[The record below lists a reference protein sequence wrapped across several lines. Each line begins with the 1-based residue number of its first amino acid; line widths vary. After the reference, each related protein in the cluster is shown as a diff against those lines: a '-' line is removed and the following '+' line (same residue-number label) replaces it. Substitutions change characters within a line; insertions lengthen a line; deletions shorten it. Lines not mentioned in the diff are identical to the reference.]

1 MYQILTDSCC
11 DVPYT
16 LLKGLNVDFISM
28 YIDIDGQEIAD
39 DLGESFDINA
49 FYQEIAE
56 GALPTTSQVNV
67 GRYIEFFKQYAE
79 KNIPVLYICFSSG
92 LSGSY
97 QSALQAVE
105 IVKEDFPAA
114 EIHVFDSLAAS
125 GGEGLMV
132 YEAAHKQQAG
142 VPLSELLAWLEE
154 NRLTYQHWVTVN
166 DLNHLQ
172 RGGRISKTSAAIG
185 GLMNIKP
192 IIDVDPNGK
201 LRTLEKIR
209 GRKKALQHIAD
220 KIVENTGAPSEQVI
234 FINASGNLE
243 DAEEVKRLIE
253 EQIQPKKIEV
263 FPLGP
268 TIASHTGLG
277 CIAVFTR
284 GPVRQ

>member
-11 DVPYT
+11 DVPYQV
-16 LLKGLNVDFISM
+16 LKELSVDFISM
-28 YIDIDGQEIAD
+28 FINVNGQELVD
-39 DLGESFDINA
+39 DLGEHFDING

-67 GRYIEFFKQYAE
+67 GRYTEFFTQYAA
-79 KNIPVLYICFSSG
+79 KDIPILYICFSSG

-105 IVKEDFPAA
+105 IVKEDFPQA

-132 YEAAHKQQAG
+132 YEAAKMQQAG
-142 VPLSELLAWLEE
+142 MALADLLEWLEA

-192 IIDVDPNGK
+192 IIDVDPQGK

-220 KIVENTGAPSEQVI
+220 KIVENTGDPKDQVI
-234 FINASGNLE
+234 FIHASGDNE
-243 DAEEVKRLIE
+243 GAEEVKRLIE
-253 EQIQPKKIEV
+253 AQMQPKAIEI

-277 CIAVFTR
+277 CVVAFTR

>member
-11 DVPYT
+11 DVPYK
-16 LLKGLNVDFISM
+16 LLKDLNVDFISM

-105 IVKEDFPAA
+105 IVKEDFPDA

-132 YEAAHKQQAG
+132 YEAVHKQQAG
-142 VPLSELLAWLEE
+142 ISLTELLDWLEE

-277 CIAVFTR
+277 CIAAFTR

>member
-11 DVPYT
+11 DVPYQ
-16 LLKGLNVDFISM
+16 LLKELSVDFISM
-28 YIDIDGQEIAD
+28 FIDVNGQEMVD
-39 DLGESFDINA
+39 DLGEHFDIHA

-67 GRYIEFFKQYAE
+67 GRYTEFFKQYAA
-79 KNIPVLYICFSSG
+79 KDIPILYICFSSG

-105 IVKEDFPAA
+105 LVKEDYPQA

-132 YEAAHKQQAG
+132 YEAVQKQQAG
-142 VPLSELLAWLEE
+142 VPLSDLLEWLET

-192 IIDVDPNGK
+192 IIDVDPQGK

-220 KIVENTGAPSEQVI
+220 KIVENTGEPAEQVI
-234 FINASGNLE
+234 FINASGDNDGAE
-243 DAEEVKRLIE
+243 DVKRLIE
-253 EQIQPKKIEV
+253 AQIQPKEIRL

-284 GPVRQ
+284 GPIRK